1 METESNGQPSL
12 GSGGLLKAAR
22 ERAGLSL
29 QDVSQRSKMPVRV
42 LQALE
47 TGQWDQLGG
56 AVFVRGQL
64 RSYGRLL
71 DIDVEP
77 LLQQVD
83 QKSAVPVVLVS
94 HSHTPA
100 WQYFLE
106 SFKRRA
112 IYVVLTAVIATPV
125 WMALRPQP
133 GAAPEATVA
142 SLDAVPSPGAVLPA
156 PPETAPQATEPAT
169 RRPQATPYVASMA
182 PIPRTAAPWLSLQF
196 KGDSWV
202 EVSAPDGRK
211 LEQAL
216 VRAGEERRYAPG
228 EVGRIKLGDA
238 TAVEVQ
244 QAGSTVD
251 LTPYQRANVA
261 RFTVSSEGSL
271 APVRD

>member
-1 METESNGQPSL
+1 MIESERGGERPAL
-12 GSGGLLKAAR
+12 GSVESLRSAR

-29 QDVSQRSKMPVRV
+29 QDVSQRLKMPIRV

-47 TGQWDQLGG
+47 AGQWDQLGG

-71 DIDVEP
+71 RLDVEP
-77 LLQQVD
+77 LLEQLEQQ
-83 QKSAVPVVLVS
+83 AVARPAELVS
-94 HSHTPA
+94 HSHTPKLR
-100 WQYFLE
+100 YFLE

-125 WMALRPQP
+125 WMALRPQL
-133 GAAPEATVA
+133 GNAPDGTTA
-142 SLDAVPSPGAVLPA
+142 SLDAVPAPAV
-156 PPETAPQATEPAT
+156 EPQAAKPRSTEA

-182 PIPRTAAPWLSLQF
+182 PLPRASEPGLTLRF

-202 EVSAPDGRK
+202 EITAPDGRRI
-211 LEQAL
+211 EQAL
-216 VRAGEERRYAPG
+216 IRAGEERHYAQG
-228 EVGRIKLGDA
+228 EIGRVKLGDA
-238 TAVEVQ
+238 NAVEVQ

-251 LTPYQRANVA
+251 LAPYQRANVA